1 MLSLLCL
8 RIAEDTA
15 DGWRTLL
22 LQGRT
27 TVRTT
32 DATGVEETRETLH
45 GLTKS
50 EAQAFDA
57 EWAKRG
63 GPGNPG
69 DGCCVV
75 AVHHWSIVESPQCV
89 CVCVNLQYA
98 KHGVHFAAA

>member
-1 MLSLLCL
+1 
-8 RIAEDTA
+8 
-15 DGWRTLL
+15 
-22 LQGRT
+22 
-27 TVRTT
+27 VRTT

-69 DGCCVV
+69 SQCCFDVHNKHVV
-75 AVHHWSIVESPQCV
+75 FITAC
-89 CVCVNLQYA
+89 L
-98 KHGVHFAAA
+98 